1 MNRNLHVLKYCR
13 LAIPTFALLVAGCG
27 GSSGMAPVSGSVTYK
42 GKPVAK
48 ANVSF
53 TPVEGTGRAAAGFT
67 DDSGRYTL
75 GTLTASDGARAGKY
89 RAAVIARGPDR
100 PPKAGETGSG
110 MPGEMM
116 PGDPVIPTKYFQAET
131 SGLTFEVKRGS
142 NRFDI
147 ELKD

>member
-1 MNRNLHVLKYCR
+1 MARTPLSATFVL
-13 LAIPTFALLVAGCG
+13 AGLLLAGCG
-27 GSSGMAPVSGSVTYK
+27 GGSKNAAVSGTVTYK

-53 TPVEGTGRAAAGFT
+53 TPVDSKGLAAGGLT
-67 DDSGRYTL
+67 DASGYFTL
-75 GTLTASDGARAGKY
+75 GSLGANDGAAPGQY
-89 RAAVIARGPDR
+89 RVSVIARGPDR
-100 PPKAGETGSG
+100 PPKPGETGSG

-116 PGDPVIPTKYFQAET
+116 PGDPVIPTKYFQPES

-147 ELKD
+147 EIKD

>member
-1 MNRNLHVLKYCR
+1 MACKSSIC
-13 LAIPTFALLVAGCG
+13 AILMLSLVTAGCG
-27 GSSGMAPVSGSVTYK
+27 GGASTAAVSGSVTYK

-53 TPVEGTGRAAAGFT
+53 TPTEGTGRAAAGFT
-67 DDSGRYTL
+67 NESGRYTL
-75 GTLTASDGARAGKY
+75 GTLTANDGAAPGKY
-89 RAAVIARGPDR
+89 RVAVIARGPDR

-116 PGDPVIPTKYFQAET
+116 PGDPVIPTRYFQAET